1 METETF
7 IKNTSFLMEKS
18 INLLNLNFNKL
29 RSNKINPE
37 ILYNIY
43 IRYHGKQTYLKNLSN
58 IYVENSHTLIINPWD
73 KDNKFINEIKKA
85 IFINLEINPI
95 INNNNIKLIFP
106 PLTEETRKSYIL
118 KARSFAENSKIYIR
132 NTRRNI
138 KKDIKKK
145 LKLHMYNIDKANK
158 LEVILQQLTDK
169 YINIIK
175 KLLNKKEKDLI
186 KI

>member
-18 INLLNLNFNKL
+18 IKLLNLNFNKL

-37 ILYNIY
+37 IIYNIY
-43 IRYHGKQTYLKNLSN
+43 IIYHGKQTYLKNLSN

-73 KDNKFINEIKKA
+73 NFIINEIKKA

-118 KARSFAENSKIYIR
+118 KARSYAEISKIYIR

-138 KKDIKKK
+138 KKDIKKN
-145 LKLHMYNIDKANK
+145 YNIDKYNK

-175 KLLNKKEKDLI
+175 KILKKKEKDLI